1 MSGADART
9 RVRSGRGALQ
19 TIDNAL
25 AFLIQ
30 HPPYDEIDPAL
41 LREALQHAELAYYA
55 EGRAIIGPDAG
66 IPQFFCIVQQG
77 LVRGTRKDAARAAPA
92 LFEAGPGETFLAAAL
107 YQQRPT
113 RTVHLAAED
122 SFVIQLP
129 RGEFHTLLN
138 ASERFRHYCERRA
151 SVLVERAREQ
161 MRAEISTE
169 MQRAATLDTPLGRMS
184 LRPPVRCREDTTVRE
199 AVRGMHEAGVGS
211 IVVCT
216 ADQRPA
222 GIFTLRD
229 LRALIASDTHDLD
242 APIQTAMTVNPRS
255 ARASDTVFDAAAAML
270 EHRIGHLLVTD
281 EGQLLGVVSQRDLFA
296 QQHVDMVSLART
308 LSGCDSVAAIA
319 EVRQQTQGVIN
330 AMLAHGASGRQLTR
344 LISQLNDVAVR
355 RVLELVEAEQAVALP
370 RYTWLAFGSEAR
382 GEQALLTDQDNGL
395 LFEPEPGEDLEATR
409 TRLLAFARA
418 ANEQLAAIGFP
429 LCPGNIMASN
439 PALCLSRQEWTEHYA
454 TLIDVQSPEAL
465 LRGSIHLDVRA
476 LHGHRPGLEP
486 VIAQAVTAAAANTQ
500 FQHALAQVAL
510 GFRPALGLI
519 RSFATRRVEAGRRLD
534 LKKNGL
540 QSFVGAT
547 RTLALAQGLPMA
559 NTDDRLEALAEADTI
574 NARDAA
580 AWSEAFSFIQVL
592 RMRAHQQQMEAGEPL
607 SNEIDPDSLN
617 PLDRRILKEALRQAQ
632 RLHDRLKLN
641 YP

>member
-1 MSGADART
+1 
-9 RVRSGRGALQ
+9 
-19 TIDNAL
+19 
-25 AFLIQ
+25 
-30 HPPYDEIDPAL
+30 
-41 LREALQHAELAYYA
+41 
-55 EGRAIIGPDAG
+55 
-66 IPQFFCIVQQG
+66 
-77 LVRGTRKDAARAAPA
+77 
-92 LFEAGPGETFLAAAL
+92 
-107 YQQRPT
+107 
-113 RTVHLAAED
+113 
-122 SFVIQLP
+122 
-129 RGEFHTLLN
+129 
-138 ASERFRHYCERRA
+138 
-151 SVLVERAREQ
+151 
-161 MRAEISTE
+161 
-169 MQRAATLDTPLGRMS
+169 
-184 LRPPVRCREDTTVRE
+184 
-199 AVRGMHEAGVGS
+199 MHEAGVGS

-281 EGQLLGVVSQRDLFA
+281 EDQLLGVVSQRDLFA

-355 RVLELVEAEQAVALP
+355 RVLELVEAEQTVALP

-395 LFEPEPGEDLEATR
+395 LFEPESGEDLEATR
-409 TRLLAFARA
+409 ARLLAFARA

>member
-1 MSGADART
+1 MPSWPITPRVARSSDRT
-9 RVRSGRGALQ
+9 P
-19 TIDNAL
+19 
-25 AFLIQ
+25 AFPSSFASSSKAWCAAHEKMLHAR
-30 HPPYDEIDPAL
+30 HPPCSKRA
-41 LREALQHAELAYYA
+41 Q
-55 EGRAIIGPDAG
+55 GRRFWPPRFISSVPPGP
-66 IPQFFCIVQQG
+66 CTW
-77 LVRGTRKDAARAAPA
+77 L
-92 LFEAGPGETFLAAAL
+92 
-107 YQQRPT
+107 
-113 RTVHLAAED
+113 
-122 SFVIQLP
+122 
-129 RGEFHTLLN
+129 
-138 ASERFRHYCERRA
+138 SERFRHYCERRA

-281 EGQLLGVVSQRDLFA
+281 EDQLLGVVSQRDLFA

-355 RVLELVEAEQAVALP
+355 RVLELVEAEQTVALP

-395 LFEPEPGEDLEATR
+395 LFEPESGEDLEATR
-409 TRLLAFARA
+409 ARLLAFARA

-476 LHGHRPGLEP
+476 LHGHRPSLEP
-486 VIAQAVTAAAANTQ
+486 VIAQAVTAAATNTQ

-547 RTLALAQGLPMA
+547 RTLALAQGLRMA